1 MKQIERS
8 QFNDLR
14 EKVSELGKT
23 TPKELKIKKV
33 REDGTFFPCNNHNVT
48 GTEFNDVTKKV
59 QESFME
65 VNGYVQELY
74 NGFKIVAQTFET
86 LDKNYVATLLYNL
99 EETNKASNNAFKAS
113 EKALQASSKADISI
127 AELRDLQQQLRRTVE
142 AISSKL
148 AEHRQQLENFSQKHA
163 RLSEEVRENKVKHNN
178 ERLEIKRSISKLETS
193 VSANSADLVELDANI
208 VRFEEKCKAFEK
220 ATQLTISK
228 IDEKL
233 SELSKH
239 ANNVNTLIESLQ
251 TSLLQK
257 EQTFELHSQQ
267 LEEVMRKQ
275 TSLSEEVSHNKE
287 RQQKRQEELKEL
299 LDKLKGKS
307 QTLSSDLVEI
317 DEKVAKLEV
326 QREKAVKQSL
336 EFEEQIQQLAAQNQ
350 RLEAELQTMADEKD
364 KASFFNVPNV
374 ASFSALLLVVLHFI
388 LNLCG
393 VV

>member
-23 TPKELKIKKV
+23 TPKKLEIEQV
-33 REDGTFFPCNNHNVT
+33 SEDGAFFPWNNHNVT
-48 GTEFNDVTKKV
+48 GKELNGVTKV
-59 QESFME
+59 LQESFME

-113 EKALQASSKADISI
+113 EEALHASRKADISI
-127 AELRDLQQQLRRTVE
+127 AELRDLQQQLKRTVE

-178 ERLEIKRSISKLETS
+178 ERLEIKRS
-193 VSANSADLVELDANI
+193 VEN
-208 VRFEEKCKAFEK
+208 
-220 ATQLTISK
+220 
-228 IDEKL
+228 
-233 SELSKH
+233 
-239 ANNVNTLIESLQ
+239 
-251 TSLLQK
+251 
-257 EQTFELHSQQ
+257 
-267 LEEVMRKQ
+267 
-275 TSLSEEVSHNKE
+275 
-287 RQQKRQEELKEL
+287 LKEL

-336 EFEEQIQQLAAQNQ
+336 EFEEQIQQLSAQNQ

-374 ASFSALLLVVLHFI
+374 ASISALLLVVLHFI